1 MTKGFSGKV
10 VLVTGGSSGIGKATA
25 LAFARE
31 GATVVI
37 TAERNLQGGHEVL
50 EEIRRLGA
58 DGSLIRCDVS
68 KEVDVKRTFEEI
80 VNRYGRLDCAFNNA
94 GIGPDGV
101 RVPVTSLDEC
111 PEEIWDRI
119 IDVNLKGVF
128 LCMKYEMAI
137 MKAQRGG
144 SIVNNASVGAL
155 KPIPGFGPYAA
166 SKAGVILLTKTAALE
181 GAPFGIRVN
190 AICPGITAR
199 TQLAEN
205 IARADPAKKEE
216 MLKFVPLG
224 RMAEPE
230 EVANAVLWLCSAE
243 ASFITGQVL
252 SIDGGLSAT

>member
-1 MTKGFSGKV
+1 MTKRFLGKV
-10 VLVTGGSSGIGKATA
+10 VLVTGGGSGIGKATA

-31 GATVVI
+31 GATVII
-37 TAERNLQGGHEVL
+37 TADRNLQGGLEVV
-50 EEIRRLGA
+50 EEMKRMGA
-58 DGSLIRCDVS
+58 EGVFIKCDVS
-68 KEVDVKRTFEEI
+68 KEADVKRTVEEI
-80 VNRYGRLDCAFNNA
+80 LDRYGRLDCAFNNA

-101 RVPVTSLDEC
+101 RIPVTLIEEC
-111 PEEIWDRI
+111 PEEVWDRI

-128 LCMKYEMAI
+128 LCMKYEMAA

-144 SIVNNASVGAL
+144 TIVNNASVGAL

-205 IARADPAKKEE
+205 IAGSDPAKKEE
-216 MLKFVPLG
+216 MLRFVPLG

-230 EVANAVLWLCSAE
+230 EVANAVLWLSSPE

-252 SIDGGLSAT
+252 PVDGGLSAT